1 MPRSRWWPGS
11 ASCSARRGGARPPEG
26 APVIQNLLA
35 TLRVE
40 LRGVVTTLICA
51 AVAASAALVGVLFI
65 AVAIF
70 IWASENYG
78 RLTAAIAM
86 AVFFIAVAAIAV
98 VVLLMA
104 QSKARKAAEKQ
115 AEKERLEKEE
125 AAKYAPPAWM
135 DPALIPTLLPL
146 GIKAMQIGLKH
157 RGVLLAL
164 VSSVALG
171 WAMLRERG
179 KPDGDADDAPAEQP
193 AE

>member
-1 MPRSRWWPGS
+1 
-11 ASCSARRGGARPPEG
+11 
-26 APVIQNLLA
+26 
-35 TLRVE
+35 
-40 LRGVVTTLICA
+40 
-51 AVAASAALVGVLFI
+51 
-65 AVAIF
+65 
-70 IWASENYG
+70 
-78 RLTAAIAM
+78 
-86 AVFFIAVAAIAV
+86 
-98 VVLLMA
+98 
-104 QSKARKAAEKQ
+104 
-115 AEKERLEKEE
+115 
-125 AAKYAPPAWM
+125 M

>member
-1 MPRSRWWPGS
+1 M
-11 ASCSARRGGARPPEG
+11 
-26 APVIQNLLA
+26 IQHLLA

-70 IWASENYG
+70 IWASDNYG
-78 RLTAAIAM
+78 RLTASLSM
-86 AVFFIAVAAIAV
+86 AAFFIVVAAIAV
-98 VVLLMA
+98 AVLLVM
-104 QSKARKAAEKQ
+104 QSNARKEAAKQ

-125 AAKYAPPAWM
+125 AAKNAPPPWL
-135 DPALIPTLLPL
+135 DPALIPTLLPI

-157 RGVLLAL
+157 RGILLAL
-164 VSSVALG
+164 VSSAAVG

>member
-1 MPRSRWWPGS
+1 M
-11 ASCSARRGGARPPEG
+11 
-26 APVIQNLLA
+26 IQSLLA

-70 IWASENYG
+70 IWASDNYG
-78 RLTAAIAM
+78 RLQASLAM
-86 AVFFIAVAAIAV
+86 AAFFIVVAAIAV
-98 VVLLMA
+98 AVLLVA
-104 QSKARKAAEKQ
+104 QSKARKEAARQ

-125 AAKYAPPAWM
+125 AAKNAPPAWL
-135 DPALIPTLLPL
+135 DPALIPTLLPI

-164 VSSVALG
+164 VSSVAVG
-171 WAMLRERG
+171 WAILRERG
-179 KPDGDADDAPAEQP
+179 KPDPDVDDAAEQP

>member
-1 MPRSRWWPGS
+1 M
-11 ASCSARRGGARPPEG
+11 
-26 APVIQNLLA
+26 IQSLLA

-70 IWASENYG
+70 IWASDNYG
-78 RLTAAIAM
+78 RLTAALAM
-86 AVFFIAVAAIAV
+86 AAFFIVVAAIAV
-98 VVLLMA
+98 AVLLIA
-104 QSKARKAAEKQ
+104 QDKARKEAARQ

-125 AAKYAPPAWM
+125 AAKNAPPAWL
-135 DPALIPTLLPL
+135 DPALIPTLLPI

-157 RGVLLAL
+157 RGILLAL
-164 VSSVALG
+164 VSSAAVG

-179 KPDGDADDAPAEQP
+179 KSDPEVDDAAEQP

>member
-1 MPRSRWWPGS
+1 
-11 ASCSARRGGARPPEG
+11 
-26 APVIQNLLA
+26 VIQSLLA

-70 IWASENYG
+70 IWASDNYG
-78 RLTAAIAM
+78 RLTAAVAM
-86 AVFFIAVAAIAV
+86 AAFFILVAAIAV
-98 VVLLMA
+98 TVLLVA
-104 QSKARKAAEKQ
+104 QSKARKEAARE

-125 AAKYAPPAWM
+125 AAKNAPPAWL
-135 DPALIPTLLPL
+135 DPALIPTLLPI
-146 GIKAMQIGLKH
+146 GIKAMQVGLKH
-157 RGVLLAL
+157 RGILLAL
-164 VSSVALG
+164 VSSAAIG

-179 KPDGDADDAPAEQP
+179 KPDADVDDAAAEQP

>member
-1 MPRSRWWPGS
+1 M
-11 ASCSARRGGARPPEG
+11 
-26 APVIQNLLA
+26 IQSLLA

-40 LRGVVTTLICA
+40 FRGVVMTLICA
-51 AVAASAALVGVLFI
+51 AVAASAALVGVLFV

-86 AVFFIAVAAIAV
+86 AAFFIVVAAIAV
-98 VVLLMA
+98 IVLLIA
-104 QSKARKAAEKQ
+104 QSKARKEAARQ

-125 AAKYAPPAWM
+125 AAKNAPPAWL
-135 DPALIPTLLPL
+135 DPALIPTLLPI

-157 RGVLLAL
+157 RGLLLAL
-164 VSSVALG
+164 LSSVAVG
-171 WAMLRERG
+171 WAVLRERG
-179 KPDGDADDAPAEQP
+179 EPDDDSDDAAAEQP

>member
-1 MPRSRWWPGS
+1 M
-11 ASCSARRGGARPPEG
+11 
-26 APVIQNLLA
+26 IQNLLA
-35 TLRVE
+35 TLRAE
-40 LRGVVTTLICA
+40 LRGAVTTLICA

-70 IWASENYG
+70 IWASDNYG

-86 AVFFIAVAAIAV
+86 AVFFIVVAAIAV
-98 VVLLMA
+98 TVLLIA
-104 QSKARKAAEKQ
+104 QSKARKEAARQ

-125 AAKYAPPAWM
+125 AAKNAPPAWL
-135 DPALIPTLLPL
+135 DPALIPTLLPI

-157 RGVLLAL
+157 RGILLAL
-164 VSSVALG
+164 LSSAAVG

-179 KPDGDADDAPAEQP
+179 KPDGDADAAAVEQP

>member
-1 MPRSRWWPGS
+1 
-11 ASCSARRGGARPPEG
+11 
-26 APVIQNLLA
+26 VIQGLLA

-40 LRGVVTTLICA
+40 LRGAVTTLICA

-70 IWASENYG
+70 IWASDNYG
-78 RLTAAIAM
+78 RLQASIVMAA
-86 AVFFIAVAAIAV
+86 FFILVAGIAVA
-98 VVLLMA
+98 VLLVA
-104 QSKARKAAEKQ
+104 QSKVRKEAEKR

-125 AAKYAPPAWM
+125 AARNAPPAWL
-135 DPALIPTLLPL
+135 DPSLIPTLLPI
-146 GIKAMQIGLKH
+146 GIKAMQIGLRH

-164 VSSVALG
+164 VSSAAVG

-179 KPDGDADDAPAEQP
+179 KPDDEPAEQP

>member
-1 MPRSRWWPGS
+1 
-11 ASCSARRGGARPPEG
+11 
-26 APVIQNLLA
+26 VIQNLLA

-51 AVAASAALVGVLFI
+51 AVAAAATLVGVLFI

-78 RLTAAIAM
+78 RLTAAISM

-104 QSKARKAAEKQ
+104 QSKARKSAEREV
-115 AEKERLEKEE
+115 EKERIEREE
-125 AAKYAPPAWM
+125 AAKNAPPVWM
-135 DPALIPTLLPL
+135 DPALIPKILPVLLPMVL
-146 GIKAMQIGLKH
+146 KAGQVGLKH
-157 RGVLLAL
+157 RGLLLAAL
-164 VSSVALG
+164 SSAAVG

-179 KPDGDADDAPAEQP
+179 VPPGDGEDDVPAAEQP